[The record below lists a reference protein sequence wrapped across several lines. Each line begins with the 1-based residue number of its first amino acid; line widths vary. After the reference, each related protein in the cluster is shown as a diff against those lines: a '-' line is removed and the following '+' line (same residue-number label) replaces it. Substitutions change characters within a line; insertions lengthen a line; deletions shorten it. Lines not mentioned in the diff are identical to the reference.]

1 MHTHAGAGGV
11 YQHRRARS
19 PWHQPSRGCVCHCAS
34 HPSTRPSSPVR
45 HVCMH
50 TCSCACTLC
59 TRHSYPAHPAA
70 ALQHAGICTK
80 FFLKGKMTAVC
91 FQKKKK
97 RQMKHKLN
105 PQPTLC
111 AYTKLSVICRKYPS
125 SSPNAGGL
133 RQLECRREKNHGFQ
147 GLIRWHAK
155 CIKFC
160 RHFNSNMLDSWVS
173 PEAAGFFISFTEGQ
187 SPLLPAPLPLSLLS
201 LSLSLSHS
209 MSLSLSVTIP
219 LSFPLSCFFWCTF
232 SFFFALCI

>member
-1 MHTHAGAGGV
+1 
-11 YQHRRARS
+11 
-19 PWHQPSRGCVCHCAS
+19 
-34 HPSTRPSSPVR
+34 
-45 HVCMH
+45 
-50 TCSCACTLC
+50 
-59 TRHSYPAHPAA
+59 
-70 ALQHAGICTK
+70 
-80 FFLKGKMTAVC
+80 
-91 FQKKKK
+91 
-97 RQMKHKLN
+97 MKHKLN

-201 LSLSLSHS
+201 LSLSFSFILCPF
-209 MSLSLSVTIP
+209 LSLSP
-219 LSFPLSCFFWCTF
+219 SLFPFLSLFFLVHFLLLFC
-232 SFFFALCI
+232 SVHVK